1 MTQIDVDYH
10 KKFLKEKRKLAR
22 KCPSIEGD
30 FEDFKKALMVDIKY
44 NNYTVP
50 TGNDKYFR
58 IAGLDDCVTLPAFV
72 AKAFYCEKMNKG
84 MKSGFR
90 ITFIYDPS
98 ENLIYFVQFYFKSKH
113 EIEDK
118 ERINKLFTIK

>member
-1 MTQIDVDYH
+1 MIKNSS
-10 KKFLKEKRKLAR
+10 KKKKKLAR
-22 KCPSIEGD
+22 KCPSIEND
-30 FEDFKKALMVDIKY
+30 FEIFKKALMIDIEY
-44 NNYTVP
+44 NNYSVP
-50 TGNDKYFR
+50 TDNDKYYR
-58 IAGLDDCVTLPAFV
+58 ISGLKEYVTLPAFV

-98 ENLIYFVQFYFKSKH
+98 ETLLYFVQFYFKSKD

-118 ERINKLFTIK
+118 YRINKLFKFK

>member
-1 MTQIDVDYH
+1 M
-10 KKFLKEKRKLAR
+10 
-22 KCPSIEGD
+22 
-30 FEDFKKALMVDIKY
+30 DIQY

-72 AKAFYCEKMNKG
+72 AKAFYCEKMNRG

-98 ENLIYFVQFYFKSKH
+98 ENLILSSSISNHKMKLKTNPESTNYLNVS
-113 EIEDK
+113 EIDLNLK
-118 ERINKLFTIK
+118 YALL